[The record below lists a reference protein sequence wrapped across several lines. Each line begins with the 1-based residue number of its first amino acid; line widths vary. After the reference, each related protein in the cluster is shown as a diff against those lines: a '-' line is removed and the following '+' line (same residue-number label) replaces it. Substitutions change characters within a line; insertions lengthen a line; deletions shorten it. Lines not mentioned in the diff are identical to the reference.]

1 MISLALFSFD
11 DDDARGVDNILEG
24 NTDIDT
30 DTDTDEDEDED
41 EDKGKGKDDDA
52 EEGEHND
59 DVNKDAIDIDVC
71 SDGDEEHG
79 VVISNL

>member
-11 DDDARGVDNILEG
+11 DDDARGVDNILEDD
-24 NTDIDT
+24 TELDT
-30 DTDTDEDEDED
+30 DTDTDEDED

-52 EEGEHND
+52 DEGEHND
-59 DVNKDAIDIDVC
+59 DVNKDAIGIDVC